1 VPTFK
6 ITVAYEGTEFVGWQR
21 QAAGVS
27 VQGLLE
33 DAARELDEREV
44 TVVGAGRT
52 DAGVHAL
59 AQVAAFTL
67 AREVSAD
74 TVVRA
79 LNARLPETV
88 RVVAAIEVPPTFH
101 PQFDARAKRYRY
113 RIWNGAVVLPFERR
127 YVWHVPGGLDVA
139 AMQRAARLLE
149 GEHDFA
155 AFQSSGSDVETTAR
169 RIFASEL
176 RIADCGVRIDC
187 GFPAPQYAIHNE
199 SALRTPQ
206 SAILLYDVVGDGF
219 LRHMVRTIA
228 GSLVEVGRGRQRPEW
243 IAEVIASRD
252 RSRAGR
258 AAPAAGLFLVGVD
271 YDVHSGF
278 TTKDA

>member
-6 ITVAYEGTEFVGWQR
+6 ITVAYDGTEFVGWQR

-27 VQGLLE
+27 VQGVLE
-33 DAARELDEREV
+33 DAARELDERDV

-67 AREVSAD
+67 AREISAD
-74 TVVRA
+74 TVLRA
-79 LNARLPETV
+79 LNARLPDAV

-113 RIWNGAVVLPFERR
+113 RIWNGAVLPPFERR
-127 YVWHVPGGLDVA
+127 YAWHQPGALAVD
-139 AMQRAARLLE
+139 AMQQAARLLE
-149 GEHDFA
+149 GEHDFS
-155 AFQSSGSDVETTAR
+155 AFQSSGSDVETTVR
-169 RIFASEL
+169 RIFVS
-176 RIADCGVRIDC
+176 RIADCGLRIDC
-187 GFPAPQYAIHNE
+187 GLP
-199 SALRTPQ
+199 SDPQ
-206 SAILLYDVVGDGF
+206 SAIGNESATRNPQSAMLVYDVVGNGF
-219 LRHMVRTIA
+219 LRHMVRAIV
-228 GSLVEVGRGRQRPEW
+228 GSLVDVGRGKQRPEW
-243 IAEVIASRD
+243 ISAVVESRD

-271 YDVHSGF
+271 YG
-278 TTKDA
+278 